1 MQAVLMLL
9 GDGFSQKKRVHHH
22 GANGLVSGIVD
33 GTAIFG
39 SQLHVVLGT
48 VAPMGGDVG
57 KRSFHVISSFLPTSG
72 HEKSSR

>member
-1 MQAVLMLL
+1 MLL
-9 GDGFSQKKRVHHH
+9 GDGFSQEKRVHHH

-39 SQLHVVLGT
+39 GQLHVVLGT